1 MCDWVT
7 LPCSRKLTQHGKPAI
22 VEKMKI
28 IIKKKKTSFQIS
40 PPKKKTK
47 IKGVCTV
54 TTWDL
59 FLERKGDS
67 TCDNQSV

>member
-40 PPKKKTK
+40 PPPKKNQNK
-47 IKGVCTV
+47 
-54 TTWDL
+54 
-59 FLERKGDS
+59 RS
-67 TCDNQSV
+67 MHCDHMRFIPGAQR

>member
-54 TTWDL
+54 TT
-59 FLERKGDS
+59 
-67 TCDNQSV
+67 